1 MFWLIFSND
10 SIFLLKGELLGSLES
25 MADNI
30 QKIITSTSMEMMS
43 TEAEENQN
51 TEVREVE
58 KKFITS
64 PADVEIHRRVN
75 LQNAKVT
82 EEDLQKFKKLCEEYD
97 DIFSKDST
105 DIGRTPLITMEI
117 DTSDSPPIS
126 QRPYNL
132 PLKHSDWVQKEL
144 GYYAESRSN
153 YKKCFTM
160 GKSNSNCSKENRTRR
175 TTKEEVMC
183 TLQSIK

>member
-1 MFWLIFSND
+1 MILQNEYPTLITIPTIHRVETLRPMIVPYVLVNLSND
-10 SIFLLKGELLGSLES
+10 RIFLPKGELLGSLKS
-25 MADNI
+25 MEDNI

-43 TEAEENQN
+43 IKVEKDQN
-51 TEVREVE
+51 TEVGEVE
-58 KKFITS
+58 KEFITS
-64 PADVEIHRRVN
+64 PADVEVHRRVN

-105 DIGRTPLITMEI
+105 DISRTPLITMEI
-117 DTSDSPPIS
+117 DTGDSPPIS

-144 GYYAESRSN
+144 DTLEKAGVITRSV
-153 YKKCFTM
+153 
-160 GKSNSNCSKENRTRR
+160 SP
-175 TTKEEVMC
+175 
-183 TLQSIK
+183 